1 MSVFHLTFI
10 TVNIVYLEMMLA
22 SIISSLFDIRI
33 NKDEMMLASIANA
46 KWNVPNV
53 CA

>member
-1 MSVFHLTFI
+1 MSIFHLAFTTI
-10 TVNIVYLEMMLA
+10 DIVYLEMMFA
-22 SIISSLFDIRI
+22 SIVSFLFNIRI

>member
-1 MSVFHLTFI
+1 MSVFHLAFI
-10 TVNIVYLEMMLA
+10 TIDIVYLEMLA

-33 NKDEMMLASIANA
+33 NKDEMMLANIANA